1 MISISN
7 VSPQGMEIDV
17 NMLIAH
23 TILDCGYPGLNQTV
37 AIKLVICI
45 LRY

>member
-1 MISISN
+1 
-7 VSPQGMEIDV
+7 MEIVV

-23 TILDCGYPGLNQTV
+23 TILDCGYPGLNQTI